1 MAPRWRGG
9 RLSCDG
15 PVALVGAGPLAPEV
29 LGRCLALSVGAMAA
43 DGGARALI
51 AAGRMPDAVIGDLD
65 SFDVGTVPAERVLHL
80 RGQDDTDLEKCL
92 ARIDAP
98 LVLGA
103 GFLGG
108 RVDHEL
114 AAINVLARLATRAV
128 PPCVLLGAEDAVFA
142 IPARMSLALPPG
154 TRVSLFPLAPVR
166 GRSAGLRWPI
176 DGVDFAPDGRVGTSN
191 RVADGAAG
199 VLLEMGGPGMIGIVP
214 AASFG
219 AVVAA
224 FLG

>member
-1 MAPRWRGG
+1 MAATWRDG
-9 RLSCDG
+9 RLSCPG
-15 PVALVGAGPLAPEV
+15 PIALVGAGPVAPEA
-29 LGRCLALSVGAMAA
+29 LDRCLAMSAGTMAA

-65 SFDVGTVPAERVLHL
+65 SLDPGTVPAERVLHL

-114 AAINVLARLATRAV
+114 AALGVLARLAGRGA
-128 PPCVLLGAEDAVFA
+128 PPCVLLGAQDAVFA
-142 IPARMSLALPPG
+142 VPSRLSLALPPG
-154 TRVSLFPLAPVR
+154 TRVSLFPFGTVR
-166 GRSAGLRWPI
+166 GRSSGLRWPI
-176 DGVDFAPDGRVGTSN
+176 DGIAFAPAGRVGTSN
-191 RVADGAAG
+191 RVADGAERIE
-199 VLLEMGGPGMIGIVP
+199 LEMDGPGMIGIVP
-214 AASFG
+214 VRSIG
-219 AVVAA
+219 AVVAG
-224 FLG
+224 LTG